1 MKKLIFFL
9 FLAIVLASCCNSCD
23 PINPPVVDP
32 PVVIKQFT
40 VTGRVIVPGG
50 TITPSMQTVNKGGTA
65 IFKIEP
71 YPNGYEIDYLKDDG
85 NILPAMDVYTV
96 RDVSKDDTFEVA
108 FKKDSLL
115 WPLLNIVWQVDS
127 VYVYT
132 EADGRILKF
141 LETNWTQSFSPDG
154 TVTELSDGNVA
165 NGKWSINKTTTPATI
180 VIGNQGTVFKIETLN
195 ENKMILS
202 YINGLEK
209 RWLIYSKQSYK

>member
-9 FLAIVLASCCNSCD
+9 FLAIVLASCDACD
-23 PINPPVVDP
+23 PINPPVE
-32 PVVIKQFT
+32 KCT
-40 VTGRVIVPGG
+40 VTGIVIVPGG

-65 IFKIEP
+65 TFKIEP

-85 NILPAMDVYTV
+85 NILPAIDVYTV
-96 RDVSKDDTFEVA
+96 RDVLEDDTFEVA

-127 VYVYT
+127 VYVYI

-141 LETNWTQSFSPDG
+141 LETNWTQSFSTDG
-154 TVTELSDGNVA
+154 LMTELADGNVGKA
-165 NGKWSINKTTTPATI
+165 KWSINKTTSPATM
-180 VIGNQGTVFKIETLN
+180 VLNDGLHETVLKIETLN

-209 RWLIYSKQSYK
+209 RWLIYSNKSYK

>member
-23 PINPPVVDP
+23 PINPPVV
-32 PVVIKQFT
+32 IKQFT
-40 VTGRVIVPGG
+40 VASRVIVPGG
-50 TITPSMQTVNKGGTA
+50 TVTPSMQTVNKGGTA
-65 IFKIEP
+65 TFKIEP
-71 YPNGYEIDYLKDDG
+71 YPNGYKIDYLKDDG

-127 VYVYT
+127 IYVYT

-141 LETNWTQSFSPDG
+141 LETNWTESFS
-154 TVTELSDGNVA
+154 SDGICTDINDGHVIKA
-165 NGKWSINKTTTPATI
+165 TWSINRTTTPATMI
-180 VIGNQGTVFKIETLN
+180 LGNQGTVYKIETLN

-209 RWLIYSKQSYK
+209 CWLVYSRQSYKI